1 MKRYKL
7 ILLSVCVLPFVLASC
22 NKWLDVSPEDQITE
36 EELWS
41 KGEGFRNALNG
52 VYKSMA
58 AYNLYGR
65 NLTWGLVDA
74 LGQCYNM
81 NYAADNATKDM
92 KKAVE
97 YEFEDEALKPVIET
111 IWEEAY
117 NTVANC
123 NNILNNVPQ
132 ADPEIF
138 AAGER
143 EKNMIWGEALALRA
157 FIQFDMLRLY
167 AAAPVTNPTTKYIP
181 YVDTYPSLISNK
193 KSVSE
198 CLDLI
203 IRDLKDA
210 KAFLWK
216 SDSAYTLSTSNRF
229 EVAGSLTNRFIST
242 RGYRMNY
249 YAACA
254 ALARVYLYAGQTT
267 NAYNEATALIEMEK
281 KNNYFSFRNS
291 ASNGDLKFYS
301 DIIMG
306 LYAPKL
312 GDWDRAANE
321 VMSGNSM
328 YYLRLTNIKKI
339 FAPDLKGSYEDIT
352 SDDYRFKYQIEN
364 YVGYEYF
371 RPLKYKE
378 QTATTTQTK
387 VANYLVPMLRMS
399 EVYYIA
405 AEAICETNLDEA
417 KEYLFKVK
425 SGRGIRSAAVTEQK
439 QAIKDK
445 DTFIEALRNDMRRD
459 LWGEGQLFFMFK
471 RLNEAIPS
479 DYETF
484 GPSDEY
490 FVLPVPDSEITIK

>member
-74 LGQCYNM
+74 LGQCYNL

-132 ADPEIF
+132 AKPEIF

-167 AAAPVTNPTTKYIP
+167 AAAPITKPTTKYIP
-181 YVDTYPSLISNK
+181 YVETYPSLISNK
-193 KSVSE
+193 KSVNE

-210 KAFLWK
+210 KALLWK
-216 SDSAYTLSTSNRF
+216 SDSAYTLSVANRF

-242 RGYRMNY
+242 R
-249 YAACA
+249 
-254 ALARVYLYAGQTT
+254 
-267 NAYNEATALIEMEK
+267 K
-281 KNNYFSFRNS
+281 
-291 ASNGDLKFYS
+291 S
-301 DIIMG
+301 D
-306 LYAPKL
+306 
-312 GDWDRAANE
+312 
-321 VMSGNSM
+321 
-328 YYLRLTNIKKI
+328 
-339 FAPDLKGSYEDIT
+339 
-352 SDDYRFKYQIEN
+352 
-364 YVGYEYF
+364 
-371 RPLKYKE
+371 
-378 QTATTTQTK
+378 
-387 VANYLVPMLRMS
+387 
-399 EVYYIA
+399 
-405 AEAICETNLDEA
+405 
-417 KEYLFKVK
+417 
-425 SGRGIRSAAVTEQK
+425 RSHV
-439 QAIKDK
+439 
-445 DTFIEALRNDMRRD
+445 
-459 LWGEGQLFFMFK
+459 
-471 RLNEAIPS
+471 
-479 DYETF
+479 
-484 GPSDEY
+484 
-490 FVLPVPDSEITIK
+490 VL